1 MCITHALPNIDCDVL
16 NCSAQPYW
24 LMHGMHPNP
33 ARVNSGA
40 SPTPTS
46 YCSGDE
52 DGDFEDYN
60 GDERILFVWL
70 FGLVLSNLCLQEL
83 KKKKQLT

>member
-1 MCITHALPNIDCDVL
+1 MYQTLYLYALLTDAQCVSHTHRLILTVMYWTAVRSLM
-16 NCSAQPYW
+16 PYW

-33 ARVNSGA
+33 ARVNFGA

-60 GDERILFVWL
+60 GDEH
-70 FGLVLSNLCLQEL
+70 NN
-83 KKKKQLT
+83 

>member
-1 MCITHALPNIDCDVL
+1 M
-16 NCSAQPYW
+16 PYW

-60 GDERILFVWL
+60 DDEH
-70 FGLVLSNLCLQEL
+70 NN
-83 KKKKQLT
+83 